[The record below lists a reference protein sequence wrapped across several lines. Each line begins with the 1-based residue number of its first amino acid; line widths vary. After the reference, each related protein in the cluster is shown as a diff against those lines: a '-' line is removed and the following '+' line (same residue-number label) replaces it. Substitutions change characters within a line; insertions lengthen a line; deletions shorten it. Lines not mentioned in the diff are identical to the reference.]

1 MIAPSP
7 LEAILAQAS
16 APRPRPHHDLPAHG
30 ADGLVTM
37 EATVLIRFARAGD
50 ARAVAELE
58 QLESRDLPDG
68 PRLVAEVGE
77 QIVAAVA
84 VADGAAVADPFRPTQ
99 ATVELLRLRARQLRI
114 AGVPRPA
121 PLRRVTARLGLAR

>member
-7 LEAILAQAS
+7 LEAILAKAS
-16 APRPRPHHDLPAHG
+16 APRQRPHHDLPAHQAG
-30 ADGLVTM
+30 DAAAL
-37 EATVLIRFARAGD
+37 EATVLIRFARAAD

-68 PRLVAEVGE
+68 ERLVAEVDGL
-77 QIVAAVA
+77 IVAAVA
-84 VADGAAVADPFRPTQ
+84 VADGTAVADPFHPTE

-121 PLRRVTARLGLAR
+121 ALRRVTGRLGLAR